1 MESGAPCVMM
11 GGASLMQML
20 CAESWD
26 IHMHCLTSAVRDMVR
41 AVGESGWMGWVAQEW
56 NNAC

>member
-1 MESGAPCVMM
+1 MESGVPCVMM

-41 AVGESGWMGWVAQEW
+41 AVDESGWMG
-56 NNAC
+56 